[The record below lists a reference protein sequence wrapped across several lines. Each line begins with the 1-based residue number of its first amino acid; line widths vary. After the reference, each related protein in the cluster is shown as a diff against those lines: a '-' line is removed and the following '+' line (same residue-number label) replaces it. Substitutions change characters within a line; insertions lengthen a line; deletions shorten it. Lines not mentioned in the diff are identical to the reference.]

1 MQDSYV
7 SMITSYLNTVHLDD
21 NKIIKLKLYKLLCS
35 CFVQLLVSR
44 VIATAIAERRSL
56 HLQDLVFKNKA
67 TKSRLQTLSTN
78 SSDMCLRKYFGV
90 NITDAK
96 DT

>member
-1 MQDSYV
+1 M
-7 SMITSYLNTVHLDD
+7 
-21 NKIIKLKLYKLLCS
+21 IKLKLYKLLCS
-35 CFVQLLVSR
+35 CFVQLLMSR

-67 TKSRLQTLSTN
+67 TKSRLHTLSTN

-90 NITDAK
+90 IIMYTSAE
-96 DT
+96 T

>member
-1 MQDSYV
+1 
-7 SMITSYLNTVHLDD
+7 MITFYLNTVHLDD
-21 NKIIKLKLYKLLCS
+21 DKIKALQAL
-35 CFVQLLVSR
+35 VQLFDQLLMSR

-67 TKSRLQTLSTN
+67 TKSRLQTSSPY

-90 NITDAK
+90 MYTSAE
-96 DT
+96 T